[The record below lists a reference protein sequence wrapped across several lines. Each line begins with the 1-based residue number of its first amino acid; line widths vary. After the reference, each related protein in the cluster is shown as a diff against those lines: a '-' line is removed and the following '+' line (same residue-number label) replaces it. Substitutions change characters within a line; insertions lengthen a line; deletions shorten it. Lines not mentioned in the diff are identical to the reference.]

1 MRYALRV
8 NDLLLRALR
17 EEPVERLPVWIMR
30 QAGRYLPA
38 YRAVRE
44 RVDFL
49 TLCRTPELACEVT
62 LQPVR
67 ELGVDAA
74 ILFSDIMVPL
84 LPAVPGMTFE
94 PGPKLPAPLTDPELL
109 RDVDPARDVGFV
121 AETIRMI
128 RRALDV
134 PLIGF
139 AGAPATLAI
148 YLAEGGAA
156 KSFHAF
162 RRMLSADP
170 ARAKALLARLEALT
184 ARYLAMQV
192 EAGAQVVQIF
202 DSWGGDLSRE
212 QFDEFAAPGLRR
224 IAAGLRK
231 AGVPVIFFAR
241 GALRDV
247 GATANGVDWTV
258 DLAEARRRGPVQG
271 NLDPAALFAPPDEV
285 ERRVRRMAEPLA
297 RTGYVVNLGHGIL
310 PETPVASA
318 KAFVRAAQS
327 IPCRA

>member
-1 MRYALRV
+1 
-8 NDLLLRALR
+8 LLRALR

-44 RVDFL
+44 KVDFL

-84 LPAVPGMTFE
+84 LPVAPGMTFE
-94 PGPKLPAPLTDPELL
+94 PGPRLPRPVTDPDAIRDFDPKREL
-109 RDVDPARDVGFV
+109 PFV
-121 AETIRMI
+121 ADAVRMLD
-128 RRALDV
+128 RALDV

-139 AGAPATLAI
+139 AGAPATLAT

-162 RRMLSADP
+162 RRMLYADP
-170 ARAKALLARLEALT
+170 ARADELLLRLERLT
-184 ARYLAMQV
+184 RRYLLMQV
-192 EAGAQVVQIF
+192 EAGADAVQIF
-202 DSWGGDLSRE
+202 DSWGGELAPAEFER
-212 QFDEFAAPGLRR
+212 FAAPGLRR
-224 IAAGLRK
+224 ICAAIRA
-231 AGVPVIFFAR
+231 AGVPVIYFAR
-241 GALRDV
+241 GALRDA
-247 GATANGVDWTV
+247 GATAYGVDWTV
-258 DLAEARRRGPVQG
+258 DIAAARARGPVQG
-271 NLDPAALFAPPDEV
+271 NLDPAALFAPAADV
-285 ERRVRRMAEPLA
+285 ERRVRAMAEPLA

-310 PETPVASA
+310 PETPVESA
-318 KAFVRAAQS
+318 RAFVRAAQS
-327 IPCRA
+327 IRCRA